1 MFIGVRQLKHMP
13 DDFEGIPLGAGAMSA
28 QGTRNVY
35 AN

>member
-1 MFIGVRQLKHMP
+1 MRQQEHMP

-28 QGTRNVY
+28 QGTRNIY